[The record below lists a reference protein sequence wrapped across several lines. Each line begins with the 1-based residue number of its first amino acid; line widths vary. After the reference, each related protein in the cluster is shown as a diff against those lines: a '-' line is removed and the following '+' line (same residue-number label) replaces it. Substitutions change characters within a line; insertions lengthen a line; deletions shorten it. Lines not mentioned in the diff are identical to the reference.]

1 MRAHECTATIVIVK
15 MARLL
20 DFGPSRACDA
30 SVNRTGSQCTLVPR
44 EVRLYPA
51 EGQALT
57 AYGADILHADGGL
70 IVELESAGAER
81 IVENFVP
88 MRWPEYRHVTDLP
101 FSELLYATLR

>member
-1 MRAHECTATIVIVK
+1 
-15 MARLL
+15 
-20 DFGPSRACDA
+20 
-30 SVNRTGSQCTLVPR
+30 VPR